1 MAFALFPGETRSS
14 LYQLTQSTFIKIGFE
29 WNISTSP
36 TQTEV
41 SEIVGEIWFW
51 DFQDILVLQFSSSYS
66 ENNGIVV
73 FSAREIVEAIVK
85 SGKQDCLYLTLQED
99 FIWQYKLFADG
110 NRTAYFSK
118 YAGHF
123 DEVEEGT
130 CGDPEKVAELFSVPV
145 SRLAGYH
152 LRVITNENSDMVLLN
167 KSTGYSRGDSNHT
180 QPDQGFDFATALGAN
195 VGETPPTEK
204 WIVGAGKNKGAGA
217 KK

>member
-14 LYQLTQSTFIKIGFE
+14 LYQLTQSTFIKIGSE

-41 SEIVGEIWFW
+41 SEIVGEITFW
-51 DFQDILVLQFSSSYS
+51 DFQDILVLGFSSSYS
-66 ENNGIVV
+66 EKNNGILV
-73 FSAREIVEAIVK
+73 FAGEIVEAIVK
-85 SGKQDCLYLTLQED
+85 SGKQDCLYLTLHED

-118 YAGHF
+118 YAGYF
-123 DEVEEGT
+123 DEVEESP
-130 CGDPEKVAELFSVPV
+130 GDPEKVAELFSVPV

-152 LRVITNENSDMVLLN
+152 LRVISNENYEKVLLN
-167 KSTGYSRGDSNHT
+167 KSTGYSGGDSNHT

-204 WIVGAGKNKGAGA
+204 WIVGTEKNKGSGA

>member
-14 LYQLTQSTFIKIGFE
+14 LYQLTQSTFIKIGSE

-41 SEIVGEIWFW
+41 SEIVGEISFW
-51 DFQDILVLQFSSSYS
+51 DFQDILVLGFSSSYS
-66 ENNGIVV
+66 EKNGIEV
-73 FSAREIVEAIVK
+73 FSAGEIVEAIVK
-85 SGKQDCLYLTLQED
+85 SGKQDCLYLTLHED
-99 FIWQYKLFADG
+99 FIWQYELFADG
-110 NRTAYFSK
+110 NSTAYFSK
-118 YAGHF
+118 YAGYF
-123 DEVEEGT
+123 DEVEEST

-152 LRVITNENSDMVLLN
+152 LRMITNENYEKVLLN
-167 KSTGYSRGDSNHT
+167 KSTGYSGGVSNHT

-195 VGETPPTEK
+195 VGETPPTEE
-204 WIVGAGKNKGAGA
+204 WIVGTGKNKGSGA